1 MNNLSPMMQQYI
13 DIKQQHKDCILFFRL
28 GDFYEMFFEDAK
40 IASKELDLTLTGK
53 SCGLEEKAPMCG
65 IPYHSYEP
73 YVQRLVKKG
82 YKVAIC
88 EQESSQPTK
97 GNKVVNRNLTRII
110 TAGTILENS
119 MLDESKN
126 NYICS
131 VFMQE
136 NTAAVAFCDVSTGY
150 LCATF
155 IDKNLKHQLLNEIS
169 SFNPSEMLLNQS
181 ATNCSYLVDF
191 INSKLSS
198 SVEITKDETNKDE
211 DAKIISDQFG
221 KTCEEL
227 KMNNSILKCVS
238 DLLKYFSKTQ
248 IKGLQNI
255 ADIEIYSQSK
265 YMGIDFNTRKNLE
278 LDQTLIT
285 GEKKG
290 SLLWVLD
297 KTKCPMGKR
306 LLKTWVEQ
314 PLLNVDEI
322 NLRQGAVAVLKEN
335 LIICDDLREN
345 LTCVHDMER
354 LMTKVVYGSANAREL
369 VSLRESLKIL
379 PNIKKLLS
387 KLDSKLLNILNIK
400 LDTLEDVY
408 NILEKALV
416 DEPPVSTKEG
426 SMIKPG
432 FSDDLDKIKDESK
445 NSTKY
450 LTQIEIN
457 EREKTGI
464 PKLKVAYNR
473 VFGYYIE
480 VTNLYKDKIPANYVR
495 KQTLSNCERF
505 ITQEL
510 KELEIKLLTAKD
522 RIINLELEIFEKIRT
537 FVAEQNRRIK
547 NTVDSIAKL
556 DVLSSLAFVAVKQNY
571 CRPKITSDGVINLKQ
586 SRHPVVEKLMKNMPF
601 VANDVILDMNENNL
615 LIITGPNMAGKST
628 YMRQIALISLMAQ
641 IGSFVPAQSAEISVV
656 DQIFT
661 RVGASDNLS
670 SGQSTFMLEMNE
682 VAQIL
687 KKATKNSLII
697 LDEIG
702 RGTSTYDGMSIARAV
717 LEYCADKTKLGAKT
731 LFSTHYHELTALEG
745 QIDGVKNYSIS
756 VKKKGDDIIFLR
768 RIIKGGADKSYGIEV
783 AKLAGVPQSVID
795 RAKYILEEIESNR
808 DVVYK
813 QSEEVQNKTEKPI
826 EMKNVDLKVIN
837 EFKNCDIETLS
848 PIEALNFLY
857 KIKNMLS

>member
-1 MNNLSPMMQQYI
+1 MDNLSPMMQQYI
-13 DIKQQHKDCILFFRL
+13 DIKKQHKDCILFFRL

-40 IASKELDLTLTGK
+40 IASKELDLTLTSK
-53 SCGLEEKAPMCG
+53 SCGSDNKAPMCG
-65 IPYHSYEP
+65 IPYHSYET

-88 EQESSQPTK
+88 EQEGSQPTK

-110 TAGTILENS
+110 TAGTILENN
-119 MLDESKN
+119 MLDEGTN

-131 VFMQE
+131 VFVE
-136 NTAAVAFCDVSTGY
+136 NDSAAIAFCDVSTGY

-155 IDKNLKHQLLNEIS
+155 IKENLKYRLLNEIS
-169 SFNPSEMLLNQS
+169 SYNPSEMLLNNG
-181 ATNCSYLVDF
+181 ATKYDYLVNF
-191 INSKLSS
+191 INSKLSAT
-198 SVEITKDETNKDE
+198 VEITNDDLNLAQDAQIINK
-211 DAKIISDQFG
+211 QFG
-221 KTCEEL
+221 KSFEEL
-227 KMNNSILKCVS
+227 KMNTAILKCVS
-238 DLLKYFSKTQ
+238 ELLNYLSKTQ
-248 IKGLQNI
+248 ITGLQNI
-255 ADIEIYSQSK
+255 SDIEIYSQSK

-278 LDQTLIT
+278 LSQTLIT
-285 GEKKG
+285 GEKCG

-306 LLKTWVEQ
+306 LLKSWVDQ
-314 PLLNVDEI
+314 PLLNVDDI
-322 NLRQGAVAVLKEN
+322 NLRQEAVAALKEN
-335 LIICDDLREN
+335 IILCDDLRSN
-345 LTCVHDMER
+345 LSKVHDIER
-354 LMTKVVYGSANAREL
+354 LMTKVIYGSANAREL
-369 VSLRESLKIL
+369 VALRESLKIL
-379 PNIKKLLS
+379 PDVKKSLS
-387 KLDSKLLNILNIK
+387 GADSKLLNILKIK

-408 NILEKALV
+408 NILDKALV

-432 FSDDLDKIKDESK
+432 FSEELDKIKDESK

-480 VTNLYKDKIPANYVR
+480 VTNLYKDKIPEHYIR
-495 KQTLSNCERF
+495 KQTLTNCERF

-522 RIINLELEIFEKIRT
+522 RIINLELEIFEKLID
-537 FVAEQNRRIK
+537 FVSKQNRRIK
-547 NTVDSIAKL
+547 TTTDSIAKL
-556 DVLSSLAFVAVKQNY
+556 DVLSSLAFVATKQNY
-571 CRPKITSDGVINLKQ
+571 CRPKITTDGSIILKQ
-586 SRHPVVEKLMKNMPF
+586 SRHPVVEKLLKDMPF
-601 VANDVILDMNENNL
+601 VPNDVTLDMNNNNL

-641 IGSFVPAQSAEISVV
+641 MGSFIPAESAHISVV

-687 KKATKNSLII
+687 IKATKDSLII

-717 LEYCADKTKLGAKT
+717 LEYCADKNKLGAKT

-745 QIDGVKNYSIS
+745 EIEGVKNYSIS
-756 VKKKGDDIIFLR
+756 VKKNGDDIIFLR

-783 AKLAGVPQSVID
+783 AKLAGVPDSVII
-795 RAKYILEEIESNR
+795 RAKDILEEIENNKNI
-808 DVVYK
+808 VYK
-813 QSEEVQNKTEKPI
+813 EKPI
-826 EMKNVDLKVIN
+826 RPSEPSAKKPNLKIID

-857 KIKNMLS
+857 KIKNMLN